1 MKRGFA
7 VTNLLIVESKNDQ
20 IFFEA
25 LVNHINLKNIEFGN
39 PICKIDDYEC
49 LGGLS
54 QKRLIHYLI
63 EIKSSVIKEGYI
75 NAVGIIL
82 DNDGR
87 REERLEMINS
97 AIKEVFNTDEQFTN
111 TSRFITILIDDYEL
125 KIACFLTHV
134 DGKGEL
140 ETVLKAIKTKESP
153 YADCLSAWKK
163 CLSECNKDI
172 SDKDF
177 DKFWLNNYI
186 RFDTCSSEE
195 RRQANRK
202 CSISEFEY
210 VMKNKKDVFNF
221 EDTVLDDVK
230 NFLKMF
236 N

>member
-1 MKRGFA
+1 MKWGFG
-7 VTNLLIVESKNDQ
+7 VSNILIVESKNDQ
-20 IFFEA
+20 LFFEA
-25 LVNHINLKNIEFGN
+25 LVNHLNLTNIEIGI
-39 PICKIDDYEC
+39 PICQIDDYEC
-49 LGGLS
+49 LEGLDKKKLTGHLHRIKNES
-54 QKRLIHYLI
+54 IKRDIQAI
-63 EIKSSVIKEGYI
+63 
-75 NAVGIIL
+75 GIVL
-82 DNDGR
+82 DHDGK
-87 REERLEMINS
+87 REERLKMINL
-97 AIKEVFNTDEQFTN
+97 AIKEVFNTDEQFTD
-111 TSRFITILIDDYEL
+111 TSQFITILIDGFEL

-153 YADCLSAWKK
+153 YADCLKAWKE
-163 CLSECNKDI
+163 CLKEYSKDI

-202 CSISEFEY
+202 CSLSEFEY

-230 NFLKMF
+230 NFLKLF